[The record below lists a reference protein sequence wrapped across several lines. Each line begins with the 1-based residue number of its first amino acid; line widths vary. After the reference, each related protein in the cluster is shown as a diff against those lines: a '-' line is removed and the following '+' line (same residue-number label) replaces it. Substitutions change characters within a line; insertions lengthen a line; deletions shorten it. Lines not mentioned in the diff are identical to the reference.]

1 MRNMS
6 RCLAILV
13 AGIVTAAVWADAPG
27 PRTQIQPGAVIY
39 AFNPGGNTCYPDNWT
54 FFGYP
59 QTAFGFTADTE
70 DGGGAFQAADWT
82 GCDLE
87 GLPQCQWVGSAV
99 GIGPFAHPQCTP
111 GGVSDANLD
120 LSLGTGITV
129 RIRDIITDGLG
140 GTLGARLQVE
150 LVDDDGT
157 DAVISRNVPLNPAVN
172 RPFPLTDS
180 WQTYTVYFDSLD
192 AFWDNDSSVAGT
204 VPGLNLAHIKE
215 IKFLWRRYTAEGVNV
230 YQFDNITLTNEQ
242 PIPWADRNSDGDV
255 DLADFAEFQAAFA
268 TTPDVTT
275 AKLDANYDGAIDLL
289 DWQVWKDCL
298 LGTDVI
304 GGFYPWAY

>member
-1 MRNMS
+1 MRNRNRS
-6 RCLAILV
+6 LVLLA
-13 AGIVTAAVWADAPG
+13 AGIVTAVAWADGGA
-27 PRTQIQPGAVIY
+27 RTQYLPGQVIY

-59 QTAFGFTADTE
+59 QTDFGFTAEAE

-87 GLPQCQWVGSAV
+87 GLPQCVWVGSAV

-120 LSLGTGITV
+120 LSLGTGLTV
-129 RIRDIITDGLG
+129 RIQDKITSGMG
-140 GTLGARLQVE
+140 GTLGSRLQVE
-150 LVDDDGT
+150 MVDNDGT
-157 DAVISRNVPLNPAVN
+157 TAVISRNVPLNPAVN

-180 WQTYTVYFDSLD
+180 WQTYTIFFVSLD

-204 VPGLNLAHIKE
+204 VPGLNLTHIKE
-215 IKFLWRRYTAEGVNV
+215 IKFIWRRYTAEGVNV
-230 YQFDNITLTNEQ
+230 YQFDNIALTDAT
-242 PIPWADRNSDGDV
+242 PLPWADRNADGDV
-255 DLADFAEFQAAFA
+255 DLADFAEFQGAFA
-268 TTPDVTT
+268 AAPTPAT
-275 AKLDANYDGAIDLL
+275 AKLDANYDGAIDLS
-289 DWQVWKDCL
+289 DWKVWKDCI
-298 LGTDVI
+298 LGPDVN